1 MGKKKAI
8 LILLLVFFCHSVWA
22 QKADAILG
30 TWANANG
37 QDHILIYKRG
47 DKFFG
52 KLDWIKFPNDEN
64 GKPKTD
70 KNNPDPAL
78 RSRPDLGL
86 ELLKDFIF
94 DGDNVY
100 SGGTIYDPKNGKT
113 YNCKMTLEG
122 NRLTIRGYIGISL
135 FGRSVTW
142 TRVK

>member
-1 MGKKKAI
+1 MGKKKAV
-8 LILLLVFFCHSVWA
+8 LIVLLIVFSCNAWA

-30 TWANANG
+30 SWANANG

-64 GKPKTD
+64 GKAKTD

-78 RSRPDLGL
+78 RSHPDLGL
-86 ELLKDFIF
+86 ELLKDFTF

-100 SGGTIYDPKNGKT
+100 SGGTVYDPKNGKT

-122 NRLTIRGYIGISL
+122 NKLTIRGFIGISL

>member
-1 MGKKKAI
+1 MSKKKSVLVILMAI
-8 LILLLVFFCHSVWA
+8 FSLGVQA
-22 QKADAILG
+22 QKANAILG
-30 TWANANG
+30 TWANPNG
-37 QDHILIYKRG
+37 QDHILIFKRG

-64 GKPKTD
+64 GRPKTD

-86 ELLKDFIF
+86 ELLKDFSY

-100 SGGTIYDPKNGKT
+100 SDGTIYDPKNGKT
-113 YNCKMTLEG
+113 YSCKMTLDG
-122 NRLTIRGYIGISL
+122 NILKIRGYIGLSL
-135 FGRSVTW
+135 FGRSVTF